1 MIHHIVNWTPLA
13 PLLVVKASWDSITS
27 FSEAAEEAVGGCTD
41 DSVDEGGCCVLYVDV
56 LASSKFAAAAL
67 ASEVETASSTLL
79 EAAPPLG
86 SLQRSSSSSQNP
98 NHWAKAITN
107 PSEEE
112 LKKNMLNHEN

>member
-27 FSEAAEEAVGGCTD
+27 FSEAVGGCTD
-41 DSVDEGGCCVLYVDV
+41 DSVDEGGCCVYVDV

-67 ASEVETASSTLL
+67 ASEVENASSTLL

-112 LKKNMLNHEN
+112 LKKEKKMWNYEN